1 MQVPKLLFS
10 LFLSSALIYAAHAQS
25 KTITA
30 SEAKDHIGQSAT
42 VCGHVVSTRYA
53 DRSKGQP
60 TFINLDEPY
69 PREIF
74 TILIWGENRA
84 KFGTPESKY
93 RDANVC
99 VTGQIT
105 SYRGTAEIV
114 AAEPKQISLEKN

>member
-1 MQVPKLLFS
+1 MRTPKLLLS
-10 LFLSSALIYAAHAQS
+10 LALCSALIYTAHAQS

-42 VCGHVVSTRYA
+42 VCGHVVSARYA

-60 TFINLDEPY
+60 TFLNLDEPY

-74 TILIWGENRA
+74 TILIWGENRS

-99 VTGQIT
+99 VSGQIT
-105 SYRGTAEIV
+105 SYRGTPEVV
-114 AAEPKQISLEKN
+114 ASDSSQIALQK